1 MRLLLALVLAGCASD
16 TRAQRL
22 GPPQPFVLGTTETI
36 HSRLLGEDRVLNIHL
51 PPAYHADT
59 AATYPVI
66 YLLDGSADEDFV
78 HVVGGLQFASFPW
91 LQWMPPSI
99 VVGIANVDR
108 KRDLTFPTTIAAD
121 KEQFPTTGG
130 SQAFME
136 FLAKEVL
143 PFVEREYRV
152 SRERTLIGQ
161 SLGGLFATELLFR
174 KPYLFTHYLIVSP
187 SLWWDDGSLLQLD
200 HTVLMAPD
208 IGVASVYIVVGDEGR
223 PMLRPAKRLAALL
236 RKGSQ
241 ARIGYQ
247 RIRGLDHSNILHRA
261 LMDYFQWRGGK

>member
-1 MRLLLALVLAGCASD
+1 
-16 TRAQRL
+16 
-22 GPPQPFVLGTTETI
+22 
-36 HSRLLGEDRVLNIHL
+36 
-51 PPAYHADT
+51 
-59 AATYPVI
+59 
-66 YLLDGSADEDFV
+66 
-78 HVVGGLQFASFPW
+78 
-91 LQWMPPSI
+91 
-99 VVGIANVDR
+99 
-108 KRDLTFPTTIAAD
+108 
-121 KEQFPTTGG
+121 
-130 SQAFME
+130 
-136 FLAKEVL
+136 VL